1 MKDMTEFKVGS
12 LYIHT
17 LSDRTKGKQL
27 VLCTNTCDDKVAMRV
42 IDLPA
47 FSDKDLILNEAFFV
61 RKPGMYQEA
70 ILPTG
75 LAPWVIIKD
84 EGNIHFIDLKPTLT
98 GNYSVCAFLPILTKM
113 AEISHTRLKELLP
126 SVFTNQGAIPVD
138 SLPRNIHAF
147 KKEYTP
153 WAIRQT
159 DSYSEL
165 DWDVVGAHNPWT
177 SHNTTPDFIKPSVSP
192 RKDRIS
198 RTRDLRKQITD
209 MDKLF

>member
-70 ILPTG
+70 VIPTG

-113 AEISHTRLKELLP
+113 TEISHTRLKELLP
-126 SVFTNQGAIPVD
+126 SVFTNHGAIPIS
-138 SLPRNIHAF
+138 SLPRTLPYL
-147 KKEYTP
+147 KKEYT
-153 WAIRQT
+153 
-159 DSYSEL
+159 
-165 DWDVVGAHNPWT
+165 DWNVVGMNNPWHINMT
-177 SHNTTPDFIKPSVSP
+177 VQGSWDGNLPSVSP
-192 RKDRIS
+192 RKDRAS
-198 RTRDLRKQITD
+198 RIKDLRKQITD

>member
-1 MKDMTEFKVGS
+1 MKDMSEFKVGS

-70 ILPTG
+70 VIPTG

-84 EGNIHFIDLKPTLT
+84 EGSISFIDLKPTLT
-98 GNYSVCAFLPILTKM
+98 GSYSVCAFLPGLTKM
-113 AEISHTRLKELLP
+113 AEINYTRLKELLP
-126 SVFTNQGAIPVD
+126 SVFTNHGAIPIS
-138 SLPRNIHAF
+138 SLPKTLHAF

-159 DSYSEL
+159 DSYSEI
-165 DWDVVGAHNPWT
+165 DWDVVGAYNPWHIT
-177 SHNTTPDFIKPSVSP
+177 YTESDSTRSHVSP
-192 RKDRIS
+192 RKDRAS
-198 RTRDLRKQITD
+198 RIKDLRNQIMA